1 MISNSSLEVINRIKQ
16 DFEDAHVGRLKR
28 YLTQP
33 SISALNLG
41 VQEMAELLSSDIEE
55 LGGVSRVVQ
64 TSELPVV
71 FAKLD
76 EGADKTLLLHGLY
89 DVTPADEESW
99 TIPPFEPEIRN
110 VEGIGRSIIG
120 RGAEDMKT
128 PIASA
133 MNVIASYR
141 ELGKTLPV
149 NLIMVFEASE
159 LGSGGIRDFVNKHQK
174 EMLESDLVLWLCP
187 MAHSNGV
194 PIVPLSIKGNLM
206 GRLICKGGDWGGP
219 VGNEMHALNS
229 NWVGNPATRLSEAI
243 VHIEHSLERDYA
255 QGRGWCPS
263 DSQIKLANNLMKR
276 LNEQQIKTL
285 LGVSKFKYHDFA
297 DALMAHLF
305 RPQFTVVGIRSGFVG
320 EGKSIKISIPSDA
333 EAAVNMRF
341 QPGETPDQGIS
352 RIKKILDDGGFQ
364 DIVFEVFNAYSGGGA
379 SPDDKVVQCVLDVH
393 NEMGAN
399 PEVWPVHP
407 IGIPVSIWTDRLK
420 LPWIGGLPCHAGNKH
435 AANEYAQISG
445 ILSSEEFLVRL
456 MDRIAV
462 TDL

>member
-1 MISNSSLEVINRIKQ
+1 MNSTSSQDVINRIKQ
-16 DFEDAHVGRLKR
+16 DFEDAHLGRLKR
-28 YLTQP
+28 YIAQP
-33 SISALNLG
+33 SISALNSG
-41 VQEMAELLSSDIEE
+41 VQEMAEILSSDIKG
-55 LGGVSRVVQ
+55 LGGVSCVVQ

-99 TIPPFEPEIRN
+99 IIPPFEPEIRN
-110 VEGIGRSIIG
+110 MEGIGRSIIG

-128 PIASA
+128 PIASVI
-133 MNVIASYR
+133 NVISSYR
-141 ELGKTLPV
+141 ELGSALPV

-159 LGSGGIRDFVNKHQK
+159 LGSGGIREFVSKHQK
-174 EMLESDLVLWLCP
+174 ELLESDLVLWLCP
-187 MAHSNGV
+187 MAHSDGV
-194 PIVPLSIKGNLM
+194 PIVPLSVKGNLM
-206 GRLICKGGDWGGP
+206 GRLISKGGDWGGP
-219 VGNEMHALNS
+219 VGNEMHGLNS

-243 VHIEHSLERDYA
+243 VHIEHSLERDYE
-255 QGRGWCPS
+255 QGHGWCPS
-263 DSQIKLANNLMKR
+263 ESQIKLAKNLMNR
-276 LNEQQIKTL
+276 LDEQQLKTQ
-285 LGVSKFKYHDFA
+285 LGVAKFKYDDFA

-305 RPQFTVVGIRSGFVG
+305 RPQFTVVGMRSGFVG

-352 RIKKILDDGGFQ
+352 MIKQILDDGGFQ
-364 DIVFEVFNAYSGGGA
+364 DIIFEVFNAYSGGGS
-379 SPDDKVVQCVLDVH
+379 SPDDKVVQCALEVH
-393 NEMGAN
+393 SEMGAN

-407 IGIPVSIWTDRLK
+407 IGIPVSIWTDGLQ

-445 ILSSEEFLVRL
+445 ILRSEEFLVRL
-456 MDRIAV
+456 MDKVAV